1 MNILRYITRNNLM
14 RASAFSVFT
23 TIPACILV
31 VLLKI
36 YGGES
41 LALPR
46 VFFILAAALFLVFLS
61 SLILLTAVKMDVMAE
76 KTEKA
81 KKIRNTLYTLGWVFL
96 GLLFY
101 FDKVSLIV
109 FLPLLICQFWLENT
123 YFKTALHLL
132 FCVFI
137 GTFTFMM

>member
-1 MNILRYITRNNLM
+1 MIFDYITRNNLL
-14 RASAFSVFT
+14 RASVFSVVT

-46 VFFILAAALFLVFLS
+46 VFLILAAALFLVFLS
-61 SLILLTAVKMDVMAE
+61 SLILLTAVKMDVMSE

-81 KKIRNTLYTLGWVFL
+81 KQIRNTLYALGWIFL
-96 GLLFY
+96 GLLVY
-101 FDKVSLIV
+101 FDKVSLFVI
-109 FLPLLICQFWLENT
+109 LPLFICHFCLENT
-123 YFKTALHLL
+123 YFKTAFHLL

-137 GTFTFMM
+137 GAFTFMM

>member
-1 MNILRYITRNNLM
+1 MIVDYITRNNLL
-14 RASAFSVFT
+14 RASVFSVVT

-46 VFFILAAALFLVFLS
+46 VFLILAAAIFLVFLS

-81 KKIRNTLYTLGWVFL
+81 KQIRNTLYALGWIFL
-96 GLLFY
+96 GLLVY
-101 FDKVSLIV
+101 FDKVSLFVI
-109 FLPLLICQFWLENT
+109 LPLFICHFCLENT
-123 YFKTALHLL
+123 YFKTAFHLL

-137 GTFTFMM
+137 GAFTFMM

>member
-1 MNILRYITRNNLM
+1 MIFDYITRNNLL
-14 RASAFSVFT
+14 RASVFSAVT

-46 VFFILAAALFLVFLS
+46 VFLILAAAIFLVFLS
-61 SLILLTAVKMDVMAE
+61 SLILLTAVKMDVMSE

-81 KKIRNTLYTLGWVFL
+81 KQIRNTLYTLGWIFL
-96 GLLFY
+96 ALLVY
-101 FDKVSLIV
+101 FDKVSLFV
-109 FLPLLICQFWLENT
+109 VLPLFICHFCLENT
-123 YFKTALHLL
+123 YFKTAFHLL

-137 GTFTFMM
+137 GAFTFMM

>member
-1 MNILRYITRNNLM
+1 MIFDYITRNNLL
-14 RASAFSVFT
+14 RASVFSVVT

-46 VFFILAAALFLVFLS
+46 VFLILAAAIFLVFLS
-61 SLILLTAVKMDVMAE
+61 SLILLTAVKMDVMVE

-81 KKIRNTLYTLGWVFL
+81 KQIRNTLYALGWIFL
-96 GLLFY
+96 GLLVY
-101 FDKVSLIV
+101 FDKVSLFV
-109 FLPLLICQFWLENT
+109 VLPLFICHFCLENT
-123 YFKTALHLL
+123 YFKTAFHLL

-137 GTFTFMM
+137 GAFIFMM

>member
-1 MNILRYITRNNLM
+1 MIFDYITRNNLL
-14 RASAFSVFT
+14 RASVFSVVT
-23 TIPACILV
+23 TIPAFILV
-31 VLLKI
+31 VLMKI

-46 VFFILAAALFLVFLS
+46 VFFILAAAIFLVFLS

-81 KKIRNTLYTLGWVFL
+81 KQIRNTLYAMGWIFL
-96 GLLFY
+96 GLLVY
-101 FDKVSLIV
+101 FDKVSLFV
-109 FLPLLICQFWLENT
+109 VLPLFICHFCLENT
-123 YFKTALHLL
+123 YFKTAFHLL

-137 GTFTFMM
+137 GAFIFMM

>member
-1 MNILRYITRNNLM
+1 MIVEYITRNNLL
-14 RASAFSVFT
+14 RASVFSAVT

-46 VFFILAAALFLVFLS
+46 FFFILAAALFLVFLS
-61 SLILLTAVKMDVMAE
+61 SLILLTAVKMDVMSE

-81 KKIRNTLYTLGWVFL
+81 KQIRNTLYTLGWIFL
-96 GLLFY
+96 GLLIY
-101 FDKVSLIV
+101 FDKVSLFV
-109 FLPLLICQFWLENT
+109 VLPLFICHFCLENT
-123 YFKTALHLL
+123 YFKTAFHLL

-137 GTFTFMM
+137 GAFTFMM

>member
-1 MNILRYITRNNLM
+1 MIFDYITRNNLL
-14 RASAFSVFT
+14 RASVFSVVT
-23 TIPACILV
+23 TIPAFILV

-46 VFFILAAALFLVFLS
+46 VFLILAAAIFLVFLS

-81 KKIRNTLYTLGWVFL
+81 KQIRNTLYALGWIFL
-96 GLLFY
+96 GLLVY
-101 FDKVSLIV
+101 FDKVSLFV
-109 FLPLLICQFWLENT
+109 VLPLFICHFCLENT
-123 YFKTALHLL
+123 YFKTAFHLL

-137 GTFTFMM
+137 GAFIFMM

>member
-1 MNILRYITRNNLM
+1 MIVEYITRNNLL
-14 RASAFSVFT
+14 RASVFSVVT

-31 VLLKI
+31 VLIKI

-46 VFFILAAALFLVFLS
+46 FFLILVAAIFLVFLS
-61 SLILLTAVKMDVMAE
+61 SLILLTAVKMDVTAE

-81 KKIRNTLYTLGWVFL
+81 KKIRNTLYTLGWIFL
-96 GLLFY
+96 GLLVY

-109 FLPLLICQFWLENT
+109 LLPLFICHFWLENT
-123 YFKTALHLL
+123 YFKTAFHLL

-137 GTFTFMM
+137 GAFIFMM

>member
-1 MNILRYITRNNLM
+1 MIVDYITRNNLL
-14 RASAFSVFT
+14 RASVFSVVT

-31 VLLKI
+31 VLMKI

-61 SLILLTAVKMDVMAE
+61 SLILLTAVKMDVMSE

-81 KKIRNTLYTLGWVFL
+81 KQIRNTLYTLGWIFL
-96 GLLFY
+96 GLLVY
-101 FDKVSLIV
+101 FDKVSLFV
-109 FLPLLICQFWLENT
+109 VLPLFICHFCQENT
-123 YFKTALHLL
+123 YFKTAFHLL

-137 GTFTFMM
+137 GAFTFMM

>member
-1 MNILRYITRNNLM
+1 MIVEYITRNNLL
-14 RASAFSVFT
+14 RASVFSVVT

-46 VFFILAAALFLVFLS
+46 FFLTLAAAIFLVFLS
-61 SLILLTAVKMDVMAE
+61 SLILLTALKMDVKAE

-81 KKIRNTLYTLGWVFL
+81 KKIRNTLYTLCWIFL
-96 GLLFY
+96 GLLVY

-109 FLPLLICQFWLENT
+109 FLPVFICIFWPENT

-137 GTFTFMM
+137 GAFTFMM

>member
-1 MNILRYITRNNLM
+1 MIFDYITRNNLL
-14 RASAFSVFT
+14 RASVFSVVT
-23 TIPACILV
+23 TIPAFILV

-46 VFFILAAALFLVFLS
+46 VFLILAAAIFLVFLS

-81 KKIRNTLYTLGWVFL
+81 KQIRNTLYALGWIFL
-96 GLLFY
+96 GLLVY
-101 FDKVSLIV
+101 FDKVSLFVI
-109 FLPLLICQFWLENT
+109 LPLFICHFCLENT
-123 YFKTALHLL
+123 YFKTAFHLL

-137 GTFTFMM
+137 GAFIFMM

>member
-1 MNILRYITRNNLM
+1 MIFDYITRNNLL
-14 RASAFSVFT
+14 RASVFSVVT

-46 VFFILAAALFLVFLS
+46 VFLILAAAIFLVFLS

-81 KKIRNTLYTLGWVFL
+81 KQIRNTLYALGWIFL
-96 GLLFY
+96 GLLVY
-101 FDKVSLIV
+101 FDKVSLFV
-109 FLPLLICQFWLENT
+109 VLPLFICHFCLENT
-123 YFKTALHLL
+123 YFKTAFHLL

-137 GTFTFMM
+137 GAFIFMM

>member
-1 MNILRYITRNNLM
+1 MIVEYITRNNLL
-14 RASAFSVFT
+14 RASVFSVVT

-61 SLILLTAVKMDVMAE
+61 SLILLTAVKMDVMSE

-81 KKIRNTLYTLGWVFL
+81 KQIRNTLYTLGWIFL
-96 GLLFY
+96 GLLIY
-101 FDKVSLIV
+101 FDKVSLFV
-109 FLPLLICQFWLENT
+109 VLPLFICHFCLENT
-123 YFKTALHLL
+123 YFKTAFHLL

-137 GTFTFMM
+137 GAFTFMM

>member
-1 MNILRYITRNNLM
+1 MIFDYITRNNLL
-14 RASAFSVFT
+14 RASIFSVVT
-23 TIPACILV
+23 TIPAFILA
-31 VLLKI
+31 VLMKI

-46 VFFILAAALFLVFLS
+46 VFFILAAAIFLVFLS

-81 KKIRNTLYTLGWVFL
+81 KQIRNTLYTLGWIFL
-96 GLLFY
+96 GLLVY
-101 FDKVSLIV
+101 FDKVSLFV
-109 FLPLLICQFWLENT
+109 VLPLFICHFCLENT
-123 YFKTALHLL
+123 YFKTAFHLL

-137 GTFTFMM
+137 GAFTFMM

>member
-1 MNILRYITRNNLM
+1 MIAEYITRNNLL
-14 RASAFSVFT
+14 RASVFSVVT

-46 VFFILAAALFLVFLS
+46 VFLILAAAIFLVFLS
-61 SLILLTAVKMDVMAE
+61 SLILLTAVKMDVNAE

-81 KKIRNTLYTLGWVFL
+81 KQIRNTLYALGWIFL
-96 GLLFY
+96 GLLVY
-101 FDKVSLIV
+101 FDKVSLFV
-109 FLPLLICQFWLENT
+109 VLPLFICHFCLENT
-123 YFKTALHLL
+123 YFKTAFHLL

-137 GTFTFMM
+137 GAFIFMM

>member
-1 MNILRYITRNNLM
+1 MIFDYITRNNLL
-14 RASAFSVFT
+14 RASIFSVVT
-23 TIPACILV
+23 TIPAFILV
-31 VLLKI
+31 VLMKI

-46 VFFILAAALFLVFLS
+46 VFFILAAAIFLVFLS

-81 KKIRNTLYTLGWVFL
+81 KQIRNTLYTLGWIFL
-96 GLLFY
+96 GLLVY
-101 FDKVSLIV
+101 FDKVSLFV
-109 FLPLLICQFWLENT
+109 VLPLFICHFCLENT
-123 YFKTALHLL
+123 YFKTAFHLL

-137 GTFTFMM
+137 GAFIFMM

>member
-1 MNILRYITRNNLM
+1 M
-14 RASAFSVFT
+14 RASTFSVFT

-81 KKIRNTLYTLGWVFL
+81 KKIRNTL
-96 GLLFY
+96 
-101 FDKVSLIV
+101 
-109 FLPLLICQFWLENT
+109 
-123 YFKTALHLL
+123 
-132 FCVFI
+132 
-137 GTFTFMM
+137 